1 MSVSDFSVHIEEPVI
16 LNQRRIF
23 QTRSAA
29 ETRRSGK
36 ILGRLLPPG
45 SVVGLVGELGA
56 GKTQFI
62 KGLAAGVG
70 VKRSDYV
77 TSPSF
82 TLVNEYPGQIPFY
95 HIDLYRLGD
104 EKEAEDLG
112 LEVYARGHGVTAI
125 EWADKILSLL
135 PEELLWVHMEYAGI
149 RDRKIT
155 FLPQGKRYEAILNQ
169 WVARARRLGSG
180 RETR

>member
-1 MSVSDFSVHIEEPVI
+1 MISNTRPEPTSQVSDRRVRIEKPV
-16 LNQRRIF
+16 LLTQRRIL
-23 QTRSAA
+23 QTRSPA

-36 ILGRLLPPG
+36 ILGGLLPPG

-70 VKRSDYV
+70 VKRADYV

-82 TLVNEYPGQIPFY
+82 TFVNEYPGKIPFY

-104 EKEAEDLG
+104 EREAEDLG
-112 LEVYARGHGVTAI
+112 LEEYVRGRGITAI
-125 EWADKILSLL
+125 EWADKVLSLL
-135 PEELLWVHMEYAGI
+135 PEELLWVQIEYAGI
-149 RDRKIT
+149 RGRTIA
-155 FLPQGKRYEAILNQ
+155 FLPQGKRYEAILNR
-169 WVARARRLGSG
+169 WVAF
-180 RETR
+180 